1 MHFLYYDPAII
12 LLRADPFSRKLR
24 NRHLVY
30 SLQLD
35 GARKREKEE
44 RASEGEG
51 GERGRRPPR
60 GLTLNRE
67 KNSRERRIYFANV
80 FVDISVLANHFSEGK
95 KKMLTAA
102 FFTPRSRAI
111 RL

>member
-51 GERGRRPPR
+51 GKGEKAAAR
-60 GLTLNRE
+60 LNFEPRE
-67 KNSRERRIYFANV
+67 KFAREK
-80 FVDISVLANHFSEGK
+80 DIFCEC
-95 KKMLTAA
+95 
-102 FFTPRSRAI
+102 I
-111 RL
+111 C